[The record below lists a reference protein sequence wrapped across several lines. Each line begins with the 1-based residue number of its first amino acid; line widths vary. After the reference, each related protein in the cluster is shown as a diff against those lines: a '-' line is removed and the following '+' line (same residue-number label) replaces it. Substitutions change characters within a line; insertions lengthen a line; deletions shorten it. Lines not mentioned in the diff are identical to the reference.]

1 MVSMP
6 STSHSDDLARRR
18 CTCWARWSSAE
29 VGSALSLTLAFEC
42 WSLNC
47 LTMAENAPVVSLPM
61 HQLMLP
67 LGLFASLSESVVSR
81 PPPLAEP
88 PPPPPPQA
96 VRATTLSAAEA
107 RSRDRRKG
115 IGGSSCPGM
124 HYCQRHRA
132 QMNGLSGGGPIST
145 AAPLHGIPRLLKRT
159 QLRRRERG
167 RFLGADRGPPL
178 HGAREKWASGH
189 SRLLLRRPG

>member
-29 VGSALSLTLAFEC
+29 VGSSISLTLAFEC

-47 LTMAENAPVVSLPM
+47 LTMAEKAPVVSLPM

-67 LGLFASLSESVVSR
+67 LGLFASLSESVLSL
-81 PPPLAEP
+81 PPPPAEP

-96 VRATTLSAAEA
+96 VRATTLSATEA

-115 IGGSSCPGM
+115 IAGSSCPGDTGLPALPSANERAIGKRP
-124 HYCQRHRA
+124 HFDGRAPPRH
-132 QMNGLSGGGPIST
+132 P
-145 AAPLHGIPRLLKRT
+145 
-159 QLRRRERG
+159 
-167 RFLGADRGPPL
+167 
-178 HGAREKWASGH
+178 
-189 SRLLLRRPG
+189 SRPQAELVEGD